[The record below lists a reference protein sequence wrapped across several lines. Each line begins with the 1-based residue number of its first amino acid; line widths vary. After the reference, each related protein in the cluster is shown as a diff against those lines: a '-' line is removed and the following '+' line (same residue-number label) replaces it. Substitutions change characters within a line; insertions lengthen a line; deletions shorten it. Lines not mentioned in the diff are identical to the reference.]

1 MKQVNQLSIRRWK
14 NETADVRVQLY
25 QCELQTAYTADL
37 LHNAMNQTRGIFFN
51 MKNKLISL
59 FHP

>member
-37 LHNAMNQTRGIFFN
+37 LHNAMNQTKGIFF
-51 MKNKLISL
+51 
-59 FHP
+59 